1 MRIIQ
6 DGTSAIMD
14 SPLQLVQVISPLSQS
29 SFLAVNSEL
38 IAFFGSCIKTPPIN
52 LGLLWG
58 SDWPKS
64 AWLWDPRETK
74 RDWGWGQIV
83 NFNIAFLRSWLSLAQ
98 IPLVKIE
105 KNCKEYFFFFRLWMH
120 YFAVCW
126 CLLKICTK
134 SIFFDTKFVLSKH
147 EHQVFLH
154 FVCPFLFE
162 FHLIFL
168 RFSRSL
174 DSSVRNFASF
184 MQESAENFFNFPI
197 VQWEILKLH
206 FW

>member
-1 MRIIQ
+1 
-6 DGTSAIMD
+6 MD

-38 IAFFGSCIKTPPIN
+38 IAFFAKLHLNPPLI
-52 LGLLWG
+52 W
-58 SDWPKS
+58 
-64 AWLWDPRETK
+64 
-74 RDWGWGQIV
+74 
-83 NFNIAFLRSWLSLAQ
+83 AFFEDQSISFSLSTWLSLAQ
-98 IPLVKIE
+98 IE
-105 KNCKEYFFFFRLWMH
+105 KKCKKYFFFFRLWMH